1 MKPSRLPFAARL
13 VRWWTRAYTLGLPPQ
28 DRDARVAEIESDT
41 WEQYEFARTS
51 GNSSRLV
58 VLHVVARL
66 LLGIP
71 MDLSWRLSQ
80 IGAERDAFE
89 RGVSSAIQRGSR
101 ALRPVL
107 RSKLGVGTLAVGAAI
122 LLTAASWTAIRDQ
135 GILGDRVDTS
145 LVGIGLSELDSLLY
159 DTDLPR
165 IQLSAH
171 VPHMAVKAR
180 AKRGDTVT
188 TLEDGRILVVGD
200 LSSPGNWN
208 GARIYSPVKGVWQST
223 AYLAD
228 KRLWHTST
236 LLWDGRVLITGG
248 RKVSGEV
255 IHTVELFDPEDD
267 SWTSTSVMHRGRVFH
282 ASALLNDGRV
292 LVLGGFDNGLRTLSS
307 TEIYDPVTQVWS
319 LAADMLEARSFPT
332 ASVLQD
338 GRVLVIGGSHTGAGP
353 AAMRKTAEIYDPRTD
368 TWAPAGRIEISRAGH
383 SATLLR
389 DGRVLVVGGAGP
401 ASTIAEAEIYYPEQN
416 MWSRAGSLTLA
427 RTDHSAQMMSDG
439 RVIVAGG
446 WGNDGSAGHVVE
458 IFDPRVGTWL
468 TMAVAP

>member
-1 MKPSRLPFAARL
+1 MKPSGLPFAARF
-13 VRWWTRAYTLGLPPQ
+13 VRWWARAYTLGLPAR

-41 WEQYEFARTS
+41 WEQFEFARSTR
-51 GNSSRLV
+51 NSNRLV
-58 VLHVVARL
+58 SLHVVARL

-80 IGAERDAFE
+80 SGAERNALE
-89 RGVSSAIQRGSR
+89 TGASSALLRVGS
-101 ALRPVL
+101 ALRPVV
-107 RSKLGVGTLAVGAAI
+107 RSRLGLGTLAVGAAL

-135 GILGDRVDTS
+135 AILGDRVDTS
-145 LVGIGLSELDSLLY
+145 LVGIGLSELDSILL

-165 IQLSAH
+165 IQLSAY

-180 AKRGDTVT
+180 ASRGDTVT

-208 GARIYSPVKGVWQST
+208 GARVYSPVKGVWQST

-236 LLWDGRVLITGG
+236 LLGDGRVLITGG
-248 RKVSGEV
+248 RKASGEV
-255 IHTVELFDPEDD
+255 MHTVELFDSEDD

-292 LVLGGFDNGLRTLSS
+292 LVLGGFDNSLRTLAS
-307 TEIYDPVTQVWS
+307 TEIYDPATQEWS
-319 LAADMLEARSFPT
+319 IAADMIEARSFPT

-338 GRVLVIGGSHTGAGP
+338 GRVLVIGGSHTGSGP
-353 AAMRKTAEIYDPRTD
+353 AAMRKTAEMYDPRTD
-368 TWAPAGRIEISRAGH
+368 TWAPAGQMEISRAGH
-383 SATLLR
+383 SATVLR

-401 ASTIAEAEIYYPEQN
+401 ASTIAQAEIYYPEQN
-416 MWSRAGSLTLA
+416 MWSRAGSLSLA

-458 IFDPRVGTWL
+458 LFDPRVGTWM
-468 TMAVAP
+468 TMAVSP